1 MKKRSV
7 IIVAVAAAV
16 IGISAVAYAGSVTAF
31 SENVNLLSTQSGYP
45 CPGAC
50 LTWTGS
56 TGGGIDCLCHRYV
69 GRCKSWRDGNDSSDN
84 PGHQQGGLEGD
95 LKPEKP

>member
-31 SENVNLLSTQSGYP
+31 SENVNLLSTQSGLP
-45 CPGAC
+45 VPR
-50 LTWTGS
+50 S
-56 TGGGIDCLCHRYV
+56 MSYV
-69 GRCKSWRDGNDSSDN
+69 DRLNWRW
-84 PGHQQGGLEGD
+84 H
-95 LKPEKP
+95 

>member
-1 MKKRSV
+1 M
-7 IIVAVAAAV
+7 
-16 IGISAVAYAGSVTAF
+16 
-31 SENVNLLSTQSGYP
+31 
-45 CPGAC
+45 
-50 LTWTGS
+50 WTGS